1 MIDKT
6 TQLALRDQ
14 KAREICGHTRIILT
28 DVKTGKQK
36 VIEHKNTFQSAYLT
50 SYLRGLG
57 LANNSP
63 FRNSTWA
70 DRPLWRNLCGGI
82 LLFRDAIT
90 APAEYAPATNLMV
103 GNGSF
108 GVTNNGNPAE
118 LGSYNSIE
126 SATSGASSLTFVYD
140 WGTSQGNGTIGCICL
155 TSETGGYIGYG
166 NASGNSAELRNI
178 FANVEATQAGA
189 HAYYNG
195 QRIRIVSVDY
205 STKKITVAKSND
217 CVTVASIFEGQN
229 EETSEISY
237 TGTPLGSGTG
247 ITTYRAVSESEIY
260 IIKSQQANTI
270 PSGSSGGLLFY
281 NFKTDTAEVI
291 TINNTSG
298 VAVSPYRTTYTNGVA
313 KDTNG
318 NIYIETT
325 SGNDLVEFDSSGTFV
340 KIYSDIGGA
349 PSICGMLTPQIF
361 YTAASTNSAI
371 NLIYGVNDVRPTNG
385 YTPAQLTHFSGIDI
399 LCRQNEGR
407 IDANIAALQPYKNPL
422 YLATINNLDSP
433 ITKDSTQTM
442 KIIYT
447 LTEAG
452 A

>member
-1 MIDKT
+1 MRDKA

-14 KAREICGHTRIILT
+14 ETRRICGHTRIILT

-36 VIEHKNTFQSAYLT
+36 VVEHKNTFQSAYLT

-63 FRNSTWA
+63 FNNSTWRG
-70 DRPLWRNLCGGI
+70 RPLWRNMCGGI

-103 GNGSF
+103 GNGAY
-108 GVTNNGNPAE
+108 GVSNSGTPTE

-126 SATSGASSLTFVYD
+126 SATGGASSLTFVYD
-140 WGTSQGNGTIGCICL
+140 WGTSQGNGTIGCVCL

-166 NASGNSAELRNI
+166 NASGASATLRSIIENQES
-178 FANVEATQAGA
+178 NYAGA

-195 QRIRIVSVDY
+195 QRIRIVDVDY

-229 EETSEISY
+229 EETTEISY
-237 TGTPLGSGTG
+237 SGTPLGNGSTN
-247 ITTYRAVSESEIY
+247 IFYRAASDSEIFVF
-260 IIKSQQANTI
+260 KSSSADAI

-281 NFKTDTAEVI
+281 NFKTDTAQVI

-298 VAVSPYRTTYTNGVA
+298 QQITPYRTTSQVGVTR
-313 KDTNG
+313 DTAG
-318 NIYIETT
+318 NIYIAGQG
-325 SGNDLVEFDSSGTFV
+325 SDLVQFDSSGAYVKTFTGLA
-340 KIYSDIGGA
+340 SSL
-349 PSICGMLTPQIF
+349 PTFGMLTPSIPF
-361 YTAASTNSAI
+361 AAAGNSAPI
-371 NLIYGVNDVRPTNG
+371 NMIYGADARPTNG
-385 YTPAQLTHFSGIDI
+385 STPSALTHFPEIDA
-399 LCRQNEGR
+399 LCRQYEGR
-407 IDANIAALQPYKNPL
+407 ANVNTGDLMPYKNPL
-422 YLATINNLDSP
+422 YLATINNLETA

-447 LTEAG
+447 LTEASS
-452 A
+452 

>member
-1 MIDKT
+1 MRDKA
-6 TQLALRDQ
+6 TQIALRDQ
-14 KAREICGHTRIILT
+14 EARKICGHTRIILT

-36 VIEHKNTFQSAYLT
+36 VVEHKNTFQSAYLT

-63 FRNSTWA
+63 FNNNTWRG
-70 DRPLWRNLCGGI
+70 RPLWRNLCGGI

-90 APAEYAPATNLMV
+90 TPAEYAPATNLMV

-108 GVTNNGNPAE
+108 EISNSGTPSE

-140 WGTSQGNGTIGCICL
+140 WGTSQGNGTIGCVCL
-155 TSETGGYIGYG
+155 TSETGGFIGYG
-166 NASGNSAELRNI
+166 NASGASATLRSIIENQES
-178 FANVEATQAGA
+178 NYAGA

-195 QRIRIVSVDY
+195 QRIRIVDVDY
-205 STKKITVAKSND
+205 TNKKITVAKSND

-237 TGTPLGSGTG
+237 SGNTLGNGTG
-247 ITTYRAVSESEIY
+247 GTFYRAASDSEIY
-260 IIKSQQANTI
+260 IFKSSSADSI

-281 NFKTDTAEVI
+281 NYKTNTAQVI

-298 VAVSPYRTTYTNGVA
+298 QAVAPYRTTSQVGVTR
-313 KDTNG
+313 DTAG
-318 NIYIETT
+318 NIYIAAG
-325 SGNDLVEFDSSGTFV
+325 SGNDLVQFDSSGAYVKTFTGLA
-340 KIYSDIGGA
+340 SSL
-349 PSICGMLTPQIF
+349 PTFGMLTPSIPF
-361 YTAASTNSAI
+361 SAAGNDAPI
-371 NLIYGVNDVRPTNG
+371 NMIYGADARPTNG
-385 YTPAQLTHFSGIDI
+385 STPSALTHFPEIDA
-399 LCRQNEGR
+399 LCRQYEARTNVNTGY
-407 IDANIAALQPYKNPL
+407 LMPYKNPL
-422 YLATINNLDSP
+422 YLATINNLETA

-447 LTEAG
+447 LTEAN

>member
-1 MIDKT
+1 MIDKAT
-6 TQLALRDQ
+6 KLALRDQ

-36 VIEHKNTFQSAYLT
+36 VVEHKNTFQSAYLT

-70 DRPLWRNLCGGI
+70 GRPLWRNLCGGI

-90 APAEYAPATNLMV
+90 APEEYAPATNLMV

-108 GVTNNGNPAE
+108 GISNSGTPAE

-126 SATSGASSLTFVYD
+126 SATSGASSLTLVYD
-140 WGTSQGNGTIGCICL
+140 WGTSQGNGTIGCVCL

-166 NASGNSAELRNI
+166 NASGASAELRSVLVNQD
-178 FANVEATQAGA
+178 ATQAGA

-195 QRIRIVSVDY
+195 KRIRIVGVDY
-205 STKKITVAKSND
+205 TAKKITVAKSND

-229 EETSEISY
+229 EETTEISY
-237 TGTPLGSGTG
+237 SGNPLGSGT
-247 ITTYRAVSESEIY
+247 TNTSYRAVSASEIMVF
-260 IIKSQQANTI
+260 KSQQADDI
-270 PSGSSGGLLFY
+270 ASGSSGGLLFY
-281 NFKTDTAEVI
+281 DITTDTAQVI

-298 VAVSPYRTTYTNGVA
+298 ATLYPYTSGPQLPVTR
-313 KDTNG
+313 DTAG
-318 NIYIETT
+318 NIYIAAA
-325 SGNDLVEFDSSGTFV
+325 GGALAKFDNTGTFV
-340 KIYSDIGGA
+340 KLYNSIGGSTTLSGMIT
-349 PSICGMLTPQIF
+349 PSIPF
-361 YTAASTNSAI
+361 AAAGNSSAI
-371 NLIYGVNDVRPTNG
+371 NMIYGADARPTNG
-385 YTPAQLTHFSGIDI
+385 STPAALTHFTAIDA
-399 LCRQNEGR
+399 LCRQNEAR
-407 IDANIAALQPYKNPL
+407 NDASNGYLIPYKNPL
-422 YLATINNLDSP
+422 YLATINNLETA

-447 LTEAG
+447 LTEASS
-452 A
+452 